1 MQAKVVG
8 LLVIVI
14 ASIFM
19 LKQHTIVDALA
30 GLTVAAIALTLSSR
44 FKVFRRSAAA
54 PQEVR

>member
-1 MQAKVVG
+1 MQARVVG

-30 GLTVAAIALTLSSR
+30 GLTVAAIALTL
-44 FKVFRRSAAA
+44 
-54 PQEVR
+54 